1 MDFYTSDARQGPRR
15 GRPPSARDPR
25 RRDPIVYMLLSSAQ
39 RTVLLRLAGIYRAR
53 DGAIMLSP
61 HPPLGLETLS
71 VAERT
76 LRLHSLG
83 AFHSI
88 TGTSWGVVV

>member
-1 MDFYTSDARQGPRR
+1 VDFYTSDARQGPRR
-15 GRPPSARDPR
+15 RRPPSARDPR

-39 RTVLLRLAGIYRAR
+39 RTVLLRLAAIYRAR
-53 DGAIMLSP
+53 DAMLLP

-76 LRLHSLG
+76 LRVHSLG
-83 AFHSI
+83 AFHSV